1 MGIYYFLAAGGLIG
15 AGLAINRNKLV
26 NYSLLAL
33 YSIILIAYC
42 FQMVQTAESYS
53 EYFTFDALSKIATL
67 TLCLISIA
75 AFFHGYRY
83 VEKHNPTETPHS
95 KGLFFGALVILTTSI
110 AIIYVS
116 NHLAVSWIFV
126 ELSTLSASVLIYHHR
141 NIRALEGVWKY
152 VFVGAISVTFIYI
165 GILFLSTAGKQAQ
178 ITNLS
183 YSNLMQ
189 HARELNPFWLRLSF
203 VFFLLGFSIKMS
215 FIPMYT
221 ASIDAKDKAPAP
233 AGAIL
238 ASLLMN
244 AGFISVYRYYAIL
257 CQTPL
262 KSWAQSLLLISAL
275 TSLFIAAVYMTRVKN
290 IKRMLAYSGI
300 EHMSLMV
307 IGITLGKTGTYAAIL
322 HMVLHSLIKP
332 ALFFQYNQI
341 YWVYQSK
348 SIYDIGNYFKYNKS
362 GATALL
368 LGLIS
373 LAAIPPSGLFVSEI
387 ILFQSL
393 FSNHMLAT
401 LIVLLIL
408 LTIIIW
414 GLSSNIMK
422 ILFTPPLQINENI
435 IPPISPWES
444 TTQYILPLLAMY
456 LAYFQ
461 PGWFIDW
468 ISKAI
473 LL

>member
-1 MGIYYFLAAGGLIG
+1 
-15 AGLAINRNKLV
+15 
-26 NYSLLAL
+26 
-33 YSIILIAYC
+33 
-42 FQMVQTAESYS
+42 
-53 EYFTFDALSKIATL
+53 
-67 TLCLISIA
+67 
-75 AFFHGYRY
+75 
-83 VEKHNPTETPHS
+83 
-95 KGLFFGALVILTTSI
+95 
-110 AIIYVS
+110 
-116 NHLAVSWIFV
+116 
-126 ELSTLSASVLIYHHR
+126 
-141 NIRALEGVWKY
+141 
-152 VFVGAISVTFIYI
+152 
-165 GILFLSTAGKQAQ
+165 
-178 ITNLS
+178 
-183 YSNLMQ
+183 NLMQ
-189 HARELNPFWLRLSF
+189 HAGELDPFWLKLSF

-238 ASLLMN
+238 ASMLMN

-275 TSLFIAAVYMTRVKN
+275 ISLFIAAVYMTRVKN

-300 EHMSLMV
+300 EHMSLMI
-307 IGITLGKTGTYAAIL
+307 IGIILGKTGTYAAIL
-322 HMVLHSLIKP
+322 HMVLHSIIKP

-348 SIYDIGNYFKYNKS
+348 SIYDIGNYFKYNKA

-368 LGLIS
+368 IGIVS
-373 LAAIPPSGLFVSEI
+373 ITAIPPSGLFVSEI

-393 FSNHMLAT
+393 FSNHMLT
-401 LIVLLIL
+401 TLLIVLIL

-414 GLSSNIMK
+414 GLFSNVMK
-422 ILFTPPLQINENI
+422 ILFTPPLQINENA
-435 IPPISPWES
+435 IPAISPWES

-468 ISKAI
+468 INKAI
-473 LL
+473 IL